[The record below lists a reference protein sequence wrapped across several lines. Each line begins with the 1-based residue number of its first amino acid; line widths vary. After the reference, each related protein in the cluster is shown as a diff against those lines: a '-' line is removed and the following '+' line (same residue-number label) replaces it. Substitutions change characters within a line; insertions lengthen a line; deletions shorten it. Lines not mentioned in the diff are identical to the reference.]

1 MIKGKI
7 EAMSGMAEIG
17 YAPTRALSIKSDMTR

>member
-17 YAPTRALSIKSDMTR
+17 YAPTRGARNFAV